1 MIWQVKI
8 LIEQVEKFVINSISN
23 GIPEIIGS
31 LEYDQNLSLGGF
43 ILPHLV
49 GIEVTRDISKI
60 PR

>member
-1 MIWQVKI
+1 MAGKDLNRIGWEI
-8 LIEQVEKFVINSISN
+8 CNSKSN

-49 GIEVTRDISKI
+49 GIEVTRDSSKI